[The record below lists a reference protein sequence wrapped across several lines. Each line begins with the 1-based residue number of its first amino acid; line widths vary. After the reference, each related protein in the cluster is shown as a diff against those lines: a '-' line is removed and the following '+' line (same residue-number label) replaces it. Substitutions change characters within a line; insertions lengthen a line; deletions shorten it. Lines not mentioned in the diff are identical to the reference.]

1 MSAAR
6 PKDTTSTMLRRLM
19 KTSDIKRFIEQ
30 NDDRLTA
37 PSFTEYLADCCKK
50 SGMLPDHIIKRT
62 DIDRTYGHQLFNGT
76 RAPSRDKV
84 LQLAFGFGFGVEDT
98 QRLLRAARKSE
109 LYPKLRR
116 DAAIIFC
123 LNRKKTVMETQD
135 ILDELGLPLLGGRK
149 SED

>member
-19 KTSDIKRFIEQ
+19 KTSDIKRFIDQ
-30 NDDRLTA
+30 NDGRMNA
-37 PSFTEYLADCCKK
+37 PSFTEYLAACCERA
-50 SGMLPDHIIKRT
+50 GMLPDHIIKRT

-84 LQLAFGFGFGVEDT
+84 LQLAFGFGFGVEET
-98 QRLLRAARKSE
+98 QKLLRAARKSE

-123 LNRKKTVMETQD
+123 LNKSKSLTETQI